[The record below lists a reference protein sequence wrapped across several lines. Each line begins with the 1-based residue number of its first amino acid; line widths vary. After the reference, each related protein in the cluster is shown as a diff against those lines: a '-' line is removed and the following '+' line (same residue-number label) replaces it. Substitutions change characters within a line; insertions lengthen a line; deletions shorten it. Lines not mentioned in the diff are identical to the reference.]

1 MTAPY
6 RILSL
11 DGGGIRGLLTAILIE
26 RLEKEMPGFLSQ
38 VDFFCGASTG
48 GILALGFA
56 FGIPPKHLRNLY
68 EQKGPQIFSNSLIH
82 RIFYLKKLLGAD
94 YSNQFLEK
102 ELQQFFGETKLKDL
116 SKKVL
121 IPSFDLDNQEKD
133 PKNRFA
139 KPKFYHNF
147 AGDEVDREALLW
159 KIGLYTSA
167 APTYFPSVEGY
178 IDGGL
183 VAMNP
188 SVAALAQSQDI
199 RKQAEPPGLQDIVML
214 SVSTGKSLFFIK
226 GKTLD
231 WGFAQWAKPS
241 LRVWLDGI
249 TDISDYQCKQF
260 LREKYCRI
268 DPAYPPSE
276 NVEMDAVDKIP
287 LIISTAKSVDLTPTL
302 QWLQKNWMV

>member
-1 MTAPY
+1 MIPY

-26 RLEKEMPGFLSQ
+26 RLDKEIPGFLSK

-48 GILALGFA
+48 GILALGLA
-56 FGIPPKHLRNLY
+56 FGIPPKHLRDLY
-68 EQKGPQIFSNSLIH
+68 EQKGPRIFSNTLLH
-82 RIFYLKKLLGAD
+82 RILYLNKLLGAD
-94 YSNQFLEK
+94 YSNHYLKK

-116 SKKVL
+116 SSKVL

-133 PKNRFA
+133 PRKRYA

-147 AGDEVDREALLW
+147 EGDVVDSNMPLW
-159 KIGLYTSA
+159 KLGLYTSA

-188 SVAALAQSQDI
+188 SVAALAQSQDL
-199 RKQAEPPGLQDIVML
+199 RKQPKPPKLQDIVML
-214 SVSTGKSLFFIK
+214 SISTGKSLFYIQ
-226 GKTLD
+226 GKNLD
-231 WGFAQWAKPS
+231 WGYAQWAKPS

-260 LREKYCRI
+260 LRENYCRL
-268 DPAYPPSE
+268 DPSYPPSE
-276 NVEMDAVDKIP
+276 DVEMDAVDKIP
-287 LIISTAKSVDLTPTL
+287 LIVSTAESADISEPIK
-302 QWLQKNWMV
+302 WLEEKWMV